1 MAANDESYPPPQD
14 VLPHRPPF
22 IFVDEV
28 SHCSDT
34 AITAHYTFIKNDFFQ
49 GHFPGKPIVP
59 GVILL
64 EGLAQ
69 TLAYLALT
77 KAGPGTV
84 FLTGVDACRI
94 RRMVEPGERVEY
106 RIVIKRTRLKMVVA
120 DGQIHCDGKLVLKTE
135 LKGIIEPK
143 NDS

>member
-1 MAANDESYPPPQD
+1 MVEEPTQYASPSA
-14 VLPHRPPF
+14 VLPHRAPF
-22 IFVDEV
+22 LFVDDV
-28 SHCSDT
+28 LHCSET
-34 AITAHYTFIKNDFFQ
+34 EISASYTFTDNDFFQ

-77 KAGPGTV
+77 QAGPGTV
-84 FLTGVDACRI
+84 FLTGVDSCRI
-94 RRMVEPGERVEY
+94 RRMVEPGARVLY
-106 RIVIKRTRLKMVVA
+106 RVSIKRTRLKMVIA
-120 DGQIHCDGKLVLKTE
+120 EGQIHSDGHLVLKAE

-143 NDS
+143 NPA